1 MTKSDTQSN
10 VPANKQ
16 AKTSDSHVDWFR
28 QSAPYIHAH
37 RDSTITILFGG
48 EAVEHP
54 GFAHFI
60 HDIALLGSLGVRV
73 VLVHGAR
80 PQIKK
85 QLAEANIESAF
96 ADGMRI
102 TLHEHMPAV
111 EQAVGQVRTR
121 IEAQLSM
128 GLPNTPMAGA
138 SLRVVSGNFITA
150 QPHGIRNGIDY
161 CQTGNVRNVDVD
173 AINQH
178 LDNNNV
184 VLISPVGYSPTGETF
199 NLRAEDVATE
209 TAIALNADKLIFVME
224 SDDVTDKNGNLLQQ
238 LNLPQAENWLKN
250 HSLENNKSDNKPENK
265 EIKQHGTQL
274 HLKNAAHACRG
285 GVRRVHLISR
295 QYDGALLLELYTRD
309 GIGTLVTAD
318 NYEGLRTA
326 NIEDIGGIMELI
338 SPLEEE
344 GVLVKRSREQLE
356 LDVNNFT
363 VIERDGMIIACAAIF
378 TFDKEQTAELACLAV
393 HKDYQIHGRGDD
405 LMQHLEWQAR
415 KKHIKKLFTLTTQ
428 TMHWFIER
436 GFVECNLDELPV
448 EKKSL
453 YNFQRN
459 SKVLCKLL
467 GANESKSTKP
477 KSTQPGPTK

>member
-1 MTKSDTQSN
+1 MDKNITQTDGQLTTNDKMTN
-10 VPANKQ
+10 
-16 AKTSDSHVDWFR
+16 DSHVEWFR

-37 RDSTITILFGG
+37 RGSTIVILFGG
-48 EAVEHP
+48 EAVEHSS
-54 GFAHFI
+54 FAHFI
-60 HDIALLGSLGVRV
+60 HDIALLGSLGVRI

-85 QLAEANIESAF
+85 QLAEANIESTF

-111 EQAVGQVRTR
+111 EQAIGQVRTR

-138 SLRVVSGNFITA
+138 SLRVVSGNFVTA

-161 CQTGNVRNVDVD
+161 CQTGNVRSVD
-173 AINQH
+173 ANAIDQH
-178 LDNNNV
+178 LSNNNV
-184 VLISPVGYSPTGETF
+184 VLISPIGYSPTGETF

-209 TAIALNADKLIFVME
+209 TAIALKADKLIFVME
-224 SDDVTDKNGNLLQQ
+224 SDGVTNKDGKLLQQ

-250 HSLENNKSDNKPENK
+250 HAQSDRANNQRS
-265 EIKQHGTQL
+265 TQL
-274 HLKNAAHACRG
+274 HLNNAAHACRG

-338 SPLEEE
+338 SPLEEK

-378 TFDKEQTAELACLAV
+378 TYIEEKAAELACLAV
-393 HKDYQIHGRGDD
+393 HKDYRIHGRGDD

-436 GFVECNLDELPV
+436 GFVECNLNDLPI
-448 EKKSL
+448 EKKLL
-453 YNFQRN
+453 YNYQRN
-459 SKVLCKLL
+459 SKVLCKPL
-467 GANESKSTKP
+467 GQPES
-477 KSTQPGPTK
+477 GPTE